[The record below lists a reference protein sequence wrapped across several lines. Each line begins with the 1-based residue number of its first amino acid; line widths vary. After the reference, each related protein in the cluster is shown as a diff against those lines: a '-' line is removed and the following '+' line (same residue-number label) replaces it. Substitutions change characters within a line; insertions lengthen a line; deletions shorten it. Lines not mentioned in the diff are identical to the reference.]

1 MAGEKGV
8 KLLGIWYSPFGHR
21 ARIALEEKGVDYEY
35 IEEDLSSKSELL
47 LKSNPI
53 QKKVPVLLHNGKPIC
68 ESLIIVQYIDEVW
81 PGKKPILP
89 SDPYDRAQALFW
101 SDYVDKKIYESGM
114 KLLRAVGEGQEEA
127 KEFTENLKNL
137 EAELGERKF
146 FGGEVFGF
154 VDIAM
159 VPFTNWFYSCEA
171 ICGLKVDEAVPK
183 LAAWANRCRERESV
197 AKTLPDPKKVLE
209 SVVDFRKKM
218 GIQ

>member
-1 MAGEKGV
+1 
-8 KLLGIWYSPFGHR
+8 
-21 ARIALEEKGVDYEY
+21 
-35 IEEDLSSKSELL
+35 
-47 LKSNPI
+47 
-53 QKKVPVLLHNGKPIC
+53 
-68 ESLIIVQYIDEVW
+68 
-81 PGKKPILP
+81 
-89 SDPYDRAQALFW
+89 
-101 SDYVDKKIYESGM
+101 M